1 MVLEVGSKA
10 ALIAHAGDVAIGG
23 EDGFQSMEDF
33 GAHAQAVGKRV
44 RADGH
49 DHEFLNVQVVGGVS
63 AAVDDVHHGN
73 GQHLGVDAAD
83 VLVQRQGQ
91 GFGGGAG
98 RGERHAEH
106 GVGAEAGLVVRA
118 VQIQH
123 GVVHLHLAQRVEAHD
138 RFRDLGVHV
147 FNGLADALAFIT
159 SLVSVAQF
167 QRFAGPRGSPG
178 RDGGTAYMT
187 GIKGNF
193 YLYRRIAARIKNFAG
208 PN

>member
-1 MVLEVGSKA
+1 MYWYSG
-10 ALIAHAGDVAIGG
+10 
-23 EDGFQSMEDF
+23 
-33 GAHAQAVGKRV
+33 
-44 RADGH
+44 RARD
-49 DHEFLNVQVVGGVS
+49 S
-63 AAVDDVHHGN
+63 AA
-73 GQHLGVDAAD
+73 A
-83 VLVQRQGQ
+83 R
-91 GFGGGAG
+91 
-98 RGERHAEH
+98 
-106 GVGAEAGLVVRA
+106 AEAGLVVRA

-123 GVVHLHLAQRVEAHD
+123 SVVHLHLAQRVEAHD